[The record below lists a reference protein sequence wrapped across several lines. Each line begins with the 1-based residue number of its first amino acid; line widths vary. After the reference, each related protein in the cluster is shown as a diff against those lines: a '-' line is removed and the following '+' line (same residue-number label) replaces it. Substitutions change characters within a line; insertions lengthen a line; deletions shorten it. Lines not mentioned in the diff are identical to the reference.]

1 MLSRED
7 AQNILKEEQT
17 ANWSELCVSAI
28 QNDLPAPLHAAAY
41 ALLNRDEQGK
51 AVDHQSFSNPEAAR
65 RHREAVERGLQHLA
79 DLSSEERQ
87 AIFSVLVPRTATT
100 VEAAWQLLGRLP
112 YQVDW
117 QRKAFRAPTHDQAH
131 RTKRLT
137 WVRGMI
143 PHLARYREKDLT
155 WFATRAPY
163 LTPHHTQ
170 PFGILFA
177 AALDEGGAEG
187 KALFDLLVASAHGEH
202 AVGKMGRH
210 VTTALLVASRPD
222 GWDCIERLLLAAQRE
237 EGLRQVILETVD
249 EAHPKA
255 FRRMLHLILEQN
267 LIRFSA
273 TVRAADVWFGFARK
287 AEDASDIRTA
297 LQTVL
302 PLLDDQAGCRETL
315 AHGNPQQ
322 VYFALWALAFT
333 NVMEAISAALSVLS
347 DPLPERRLAAVHLLG
362 QLQLPESRG
371 ALLPLLDDPDLRVA
385 LHAFTGLASEVSP
398 QNQHDLFE
406 RLMRLVKRM
415 NSKGATI
422 KSGIWP
428 WLEISAT
435 PGALLHIML
444 HGLEERDPRCLVAHL
459 PLMNDYDCIE
469 LARKLAAIPAWD
481 EEIRRVL
488 YQLVGGRRTWV
499 RKQARI
505 LLATRPLDEVSTR
518 ALEQLLTRKDVELRR
533 GLIEL
538 LLKGNDEVVL
548 SSASRLLAQ
557 LHVLQRLAG
566 LDLLNGLVSEKR
578 EVERVTA
585 LVSSYCEGREIIS
598 PEKARLIETIRTA
611 SHASDT
617 PTLENVLGLIA
628 PDQRSPVIPPCPL
641 VVTVDTPAARNCL
654 RALDALIE
662 EHRTTPVLLTTWRG
676 SEEVLL
682 GNVQMHFPFPD
693 PTREIEEDE
702 RTRLPLAEVW
712 LKWDRERPAALRDDD
727 GLELFRA
734 ALFLRRTRAAQTPQI
749 SDGSERPSAFDAFLA
764 GNFASVFLEQTRSQ
778 HGSASPSAS
787 ETMHVRY
794 HKLIGFLLDWLRR
807 RQGMST
813 TTVNF
818 LLDIA
823 EASLASLNVAELVAQ
838 ETKSQQPAWNRQE
851 VRSRMLFDGGLTLL
865 RQYRAWYGKQWK
877 PEHLTRHWQ
886 LLHWLDEPAPGLE
899 RMRPELDVLMDAY
912 QIGAATEADVFDQ
925 LGGPVP
931 ERYGSQHTD
940 LRTLSTQ
947 TPPRYLEQYPALK
960 SIVAR
965 LRARILEIE
974 LGRGEL
980 PTAATNLA
988 FALRSSGGT
997 ALFVRLVTLL
1007 KPTELARGYVYN
1019 NQGKGTTLSHLLRVS
1034 YPDPGESLEAFAHQV
1049 REAQIDPE
1057 RLLAA
1062 ALYAPQWA
1070 QHVEYVLGWPS
1081 FTDAVWWIY
1090 AHARG
1095 NNWSVDEE
1103 IRKAWQA
1110 QVAEH
1115 TVISAEDLLAGA
1127 VDVAWFWN
1135 CYRQLGT
1142 ERWEKV
1148 YTAAKYATD
1157 GTGHGRAR
1165 LYADAL
1171 GGKVSAQELR
1181 WRMVEKRQQDAV
1193 RALGLVPLPAES
1205 QAREA
1210 EIAERYQAFQE
1221 FKRTGRAFGAQRRA
1235 SEETAVRIG
1244 MENLARTAGF
1254 SDPLR
1259 LQWAME
1265 TRTASDL
1272 RNGSLTVTE
1281 GDVHLTLELDGK
1293 TAEPRIIIVGSKGKM
1308 LKALPARV
1316 KKLPRVADLLERKRE
1331 IEQQIA
1337 RMRMALEA
1345 AMCRGD
1351 HFTAS
1356 EIIDL
1361 LAHPVLARLL
1371 RNLIFVQ
1378 NEEGQ
1383 VAGYPLRCESEA
1395 GPQLFLRDYTGM
1407 TMPVNL
1413 AAADLRLAHPHDL
1426 FAGQA
1431 WHAWQ
1436 HDCFTASRTQP
1447 FKQVFRE
1454 LYLYTSN
1461 EVRHGDEAI
1470 SWRYSGHQVQPRQA
1484 HALLGQRGWVASYE
1498 EGMRRTFHAE
1508 KLTAMISFAQGIFT
1522 PTEVEGLTVDQVFF
1536 VRRGEFK
1543 PAPLASVPPCV
1554 FSETMRDLDL
1564 MVSVAHSGG
1573 VDPEA
1578 TASTVEM
1585 RAALVRETC
1594 TPLGLE
1600 NVDIKSSYALIE
1612 GKLGHYTVHLGSA
1625 VVHRQPGGALCIIPV
1640 HAQHQGRIFLP
1651 FADNDP
1657 KTAEVVTKV
1666 ITLARDGE
1674 IKDPSILEQIL

>member
-1 MLSRED
+1 MMLSREE

-17 ANWSELCVSAI
+17 ANWSELCASAI
-28 QNDLPAPLHAAAY
+28 QNELPASLHAAAY

-51 AVDHQSFSNPEAAR
+51 AADFSNREAMLC
-65 RHREAVERGLQHLA
+65 HREAVERGLQRLA
-79 DLSSEERQ
+79 DLSSEERR

-117 QRKAFRAPTHDQAH
+117 QRRAFRAPAHDPAY

-137 WVRGMI
+137 WVRDII
-143 PHLARYREKDLT
+143 PYLARFREKDLT
-155 WFATRAPY
+155 WFATWAPY

-177 AALDEGGAEG
+177 AALDEGGAQG
-187 KALFDLLVASAHGEH
+187 DALFDLLVASAYGEH
-202 AVGKMGRH
+202 TVGKMGRH

-249 EAHPKA
+249 EAHPQA
-255 FRRMLHLILEQN
+255 FRRMLHLILEHN

-273 TVRAADVWFGFARK
+273 TVRAADVWFGFERSV
-287 AEDASDIRTA
+287 EDASDIRTA
-297 LQTVL
+297 LHTVL
-302 PLLDDQAGCRETL
+302 PLLDDQARCRETL
-315 AHGNPQQ
+315 AHGNPQE

-333 NVMEAISAALSVLS
+333 NAMDAISAALPVLS
-347 DPLPERRLAAVHLLG
+347 DPLPERRLAAVHLLD
-362 QLQLPESRG
+362 QLQLPESRD

-385 LHAFTGLASEVSP
+385 LHAFNGLASEVFP
-398 QNQHDLFE
+398 QNQPDLFE
-406 RLMRLVKRM
+406 RLMRLVRRM
-415 NSKGATI
+415 NSRGESI

-428 WLEISAT
+428 WLEINAT
-435 PGALLHIML
+435 PGALLHTML
-444 HGLEERDPRCLVAHL
+444 HCLEERDPRCLIAHL

-469 LARKLAAIPAWD
+469 LAKKLTALPVWD
-481 EEIRRVL
+481 EEIRSVL
-488 YQLVGGRRTWV
+488 YQLVGERRKWV
-499 RKQARI
+499 RKQART
-505 LLATRPLDEVSTR
+505 LLATHPLDEVSTH

-533 GLIEL
+533 GLMEL
-538 LLKGNDEVVL
+538 LLKGNDEAVL

-557 LHVLQRLAG
+557 SHALQRLAG
-566 LDLLNGLVSEKR
+566 LDLLNGLVAEKR
-578 EVERVTA
+578 EVAQATA
-585 LVSSYCEGREIIS
+585 LLDSYCSGHESIS
-598 PEKARLIETIRTA
+598 PEEARSIATIQAA
-611 SHASDT
+611 SQASET
-617 PTLENVLGLIA
+617 PTLENVLGLIT
-628 PDQRSPVIPPCPL
+628 PDQRSPVVPPHPL
-641 VVTVDTPAARNCL
+641 VVTIDTPAARNCL
-654 RALDALIE
+654 RSLDTLIE
-662 EHRTTPVLLTTWRG
+662 EYRTTPVLLTNWRG

-682 GNVQMHFPFPD
+682 GNVRMHFPFPD
-693 PTREIEEDE
+693 LTREIEEDE
-702 RTRLPLAEVW
+702 HARLPLAEVW
-712 LKWDRERPAALRDDD
+712 LKWERERPAELRDND

-749 SDGSERPSAFDAFLA
+749 SDGTTRPSGFAGFLA
-764 GNFASVFLEQTRSQ
+764 WTFANDVLEQVRSQ
-778 HGSASPSAS
+778 QGGASPSVS
-787 ETMHVRY
+787 ETMHLRY
-794 HKLIGFLLDWLRR
+794 HELIGFLLDWLRR
-807 RQGMST
+807 RQGMSIP
-813 TTVNF
+813 TVNF
-818 LLDIA
+818 LLDTA
-823 EASLASLNVAELVAQ
+823 EAALASLNVAELVAQ
-838 ETKSQQPAWNRQE
+838 ETDRQQPAWHRQD
-851 VRSRMLFDGGLTLL
+851 VRSRLFWDGSLMLLQ
-865 RQYRAWYGKQWK
+865 QYRAWYGKQWK

-886 LLHWLDEPAPGLE
+886 LLHWLDEPAPGLG
-899 RMRPELDVLMDAY
+899 RMRPELGILMDAY

-925 LGGPVP
+925 LGGPVA
-931 ERYGSQHTD
+931 ERYGARYTD
-940 LRTLSTQ
+940 LRSLSTQ
-947 TPPRYLEQYPALK
+947 APSQPMEHYPALK
-960 SIVAR
+960 NIVAR

-980 PTAATNLA
+980 PTAATDLA

-1007 KPTELARGYVYN
+1007 KPTELARGYVYE

-1034 YPDPGESLEAFAHQV
+1034 YPDPGESLETFAHQV
-1049 REAQIDPE
+1049 REAQIETE

-1070 QHVEYVLGWPS
+1070 QHIEYVLGWPS
-1081 FTDAVWWIY
+1081 LTDAVWWIY

-1103 IRKAWQA
+1103 IRKAWQV

-1115 TVISAEDLLAGA
+1115 TAVNAEDLIAGA

-1135 CYRQLGT
+1135 CYRRLGA
-1142 ERWEKV
+1142 ERWEKI

-1171 GGKVSAQELR
+1171 SGKVSAQELR
-1181 WRMVEKRQQDAV
+1181 RRMGEKRQQDAV

-1205 QAREA
+1205 QAREM
-1210 EIAERYQAFQE
+1210 EIAERYQAFQD
-1221 FKRTGRAFGAQRRA
+1221 FRRTGRAFGAQRRA
-1235 SEETAVRIG
+1235 SEESAVRIG

-1254 SDPLR
+1254 TDPQR

-1265 TRTASDL
+1265 ARTASNL
-1272 RNGSLTVTE
+1272 RSDSSSVTE

-1293 TAEPRIIIVGSKGKM
+1293 TAEPRFVIVGSKGKV
-1308 LKALPARV
+1308 LKALPTRL
-1316 KKLPRVADLLERKRE
+1316 KKLPRVTDLLERKRE
-1331 IEQQIA
+1331 IEQHIA
-1337 RMRMALEA
+1337 RMRVALEA

-1356 EIIDL
+1356 EIIEL
-1361 LAHPVLARLL
+1361 LAHPVLAHLL
-1371 RNLIFVQ
+1371 QNLIFVWDG
-1378 NEEGQ
+1378 EGQ
-1383 VAGYPLRCESEA
+1383 AAGYPLRCDSEA
-1395 GPQLFLRDYTGM
+1395 GPQLLLRDYAGVT
-1407 TMPVNL
+1407 TPVDL
-1413 AAADLRLAHPHDL
+1413 TAADLRLAHPHDL
-1426 FAGQA
+1426 FVGQS

-1436 HDCFTASRTQP
+1436 HECFTTSRTQP

-1454 LYLYTSN
+1454 LYICTRN
-1461 EVRHGDEAI
+1461 ELRHGDEAI
-1470 SWRYSGHQVQPRQA
+1470 SRRYSGHQVQPRQA
-1484 HALLGQRGWVASYE
+1484 HALLGQRGWVAAYE
-1498 EGMRRTFHAE
+1498 EGVRRTFHAE
-1508 KLTAMISFAQGIFT
+1508 SLTAIVSFAQGIFT

-1536 VRRGEFK
+1536 VQRGEFK
-1543 PAPLASVPPCV
+1543 PVPLASVPPRV

-1578 TASTVEM
+1578 TVSTVEM

-1594 TPLGLE
+1594 TLLGLE
-1600 NVDIKSSYALIE
+1600 NVTIKSSHALIE
-1612 GKLGHYTVHLGSA
+1612 GTLGHYTIHLGSA

-1666 ITLARDGE
+1666 ITLARDSE